1 MWQRSFT
8 LDVTSGIWKHPP
20 LGLSSQ
26 QRMNSRPQVLLRV
39 AGLLAWVTAG
49 LPYALA
55 HLRGHASGGIF
66 LWVVPYVAFLLAF
79 LLSTEVA
86 ATVHSRKFPVRSFL
100 TRLPH
105 ARRRYSD

>member
-1 MWQRSFT
+1 MEAPT
-8 LDVTSGIWKHPP
+8 AGVK
-20 LGLSSQ
+20 LSATDELETQ
-26 QRMNSRPQVLLRV
+26 ALLRV

-100 TRLPH
+100 IPSPH

>member
-1 MWQRSFT
+1 MEAPT
-8 LDVTSGIWKHPP
+8 AGVK
-20 LGLSSQ
+20 LSATDELETQ
-26 QRMNSRPQVLLRV
+26 ALLRV

>member
-1 MWQRSFT
+1 MEAPTAGVKLSAT
-8 LDVTSGIWKHPP
+8 DELDT
-20 LGLSSQ
+20 Q
-26 QRMNSRPQVLLRV
+26 ALLRV

-79 LLSTEVA
+79 LLRTGVA
-86 ATVHSRKFPVRSFL
+86 ATVQCRPVPGRSSAAGLPVASRRYADWWEGGNPIE
-100 TRLPH
+100 RL
-105 ARRRYSD
+105 RRR